1 MENFRHY
8 FVLMFLFAVETYSF
22 SMRIPLIGTN
32 NIMSMSLEKS
42 NFLSEKVDK
51 LGIAVIR

>member
-8 FVLMFLFAVETYSF
+8 FVLMLLFAVETYSF